1 MAGSLEPTIVPL
13 DLAALLV
20 EAGAASA
27 NELERAL
34 ARQREAGGS
43 LDTALLEL
51 GLVTE
56 GELVRLL
63 SRASGLPP
71 PPAELL
77 EPDPRAR
84 RVFPAR
90 VAERHG
96 LAPFRLEGRELSLLA
111 MHPVDLG
118 AVDEI
123 SFMLSLHLVPH
134 VAPEWR
140 VRELMARVYGGA
152 LPERLAAV
160 AEAVRSAQVPT
171 ASPTAPA
178 SHGARSPEEGADRG
192 EDDRDATPTPTRAAT
207 SNTNLT
213 FASLPTGPLPSSPAA
228 GGGAAGR
235 REGNLDDLVISIDEG
250 FSLEPGAAPP
260 RTPAHQAV
268 LPLSLTGTEPA
279 ASPAVRATAR
289 PAVAAPTIGASRAE
303 HDEPLALA
311 LAQAIEAT
319 EAEALLHDP
328 AALAPQGDTPPH
340 WSREDAFAALEAA
353 SARDDV
359 VAVALRYARDFFE
372 AAALFAVTRERV
384 SGQDAVGWEDA
395 RKRCRMVQVPPDAAG
410 LFRAVIETSGPFL
423 GPVAHEPGNEAILT
437 ALGRPWPRIALV
449 YPVALRERTVCV
461 LYADNGDA
469 PVSPR
474 RLGDL
479 LLLAGGMG
487 GAFERV
493 LREAKRIR
501 AIAPPLGG
509 GTQGRPD
516 EATAATATSTFE
528 ATPSSSAATDG
539 WEMNEPARAPELGPA
554 LPSGVPDPFQVA
566 SAAEALPSQGAFD
579 PAEAVPSLCS
589 TRRGSAERGR
599 LIAQLVQHGP
609 DAAAAL
615 RAAFPGPLDV
625 AEAEAE
631 ALPVEER
638 GPVLTALAALGI
650 VATPYLTGL
659 LLEPDAQ
666 RRRLAALLLGRTRD
680 PAAFLPL
687 ADRALDPD
695 PGVADTALGV
705 LTHLRHDPNF
715 RPVLER
721 LRRALLGNET
731 ERPAQAAGALARLGD
746 AEAVPLL
753 IQALDAPPVSGA
765 AAGAL
770 EALTCRRFGRDA
782 RLWLAWWKDH
792 RALRRVDW
800 LFAALADDDREVRAA
815 AAEALRK
822 GGTPPVPW
830 VADAPPAQRS
840 EAARAW
846 RAWWDERGEPRSPHR
861 HDRGSGEP

>member
-1 MAGSLEPTIVPL
+1 VPL

-56 GELVRLL
+56 GELFRLL

-71 PPAELL
+71 PPAEPI

-140 VRELMARVYGGA
+140 VRELMAHVYGGEF
-152 LPERLAAV
+152 PERLAAV
-160 AEAVRSAQVPT
+160 AEAVRSARVP
-171 ASPTAPA
+171 APSPTAPA
-178 SHGARSPEEGADRG
+178 SHGSRSPEA
-192 EDDRDATPTPTRAAT
+192 AAAT
-207 SNTNLT
+207 SDKTLT
-213 FASLPTGPLPSSPAA
+213 FASAAFPTGPLPSSPAR
-228 GGGAAGR
+228 GGGTAGR
-235 REGNLDDLVISIDEG
+235 REANLDDLVISIDEG

-260 RTPAHQAV
+260 RTPSHQAA
-268 LPLSLTGTEPA
+268 PEPPPTRAEPA
-279 ASPAVRATAR
+279 AAPAVRATAR
-289 PAVAAPTIGASRAE
+289 PAVVAPFLGASRAE
-303 HDEPLALA
+303 HDEPLAVA

-319 EAEALLHDP
+319 DAEALLHDP
-328 AALAPQGDTPPH
+328 PALAPQGDTPPH

-372 AAALFAVTRERV
+372 AAALFAVTRELV

-395 RKRCRMVQVPPDAAG
+395 RKRCRTVHVPPDAAG
-410 LFRAVIETSGPFL
+410 LFRAVIETSGPYL
-423 GPVAHEPGNEAILT
+423 GPVAHEPGNQAILT

-449 YPVALRERTVCV
+449 YPVALRERTVCI

-487 GAFERV
+487 GAFERI

-509 GTQGRPD
+509 GAQGQPD
-516 EATAATATSTFE
+516 EAAATATSTFE
-528 ATPSSSAATDG
+528 ATPSSSTPDG
-539 WEMNEPARAPELGPA
+539 WEMNEPARAPEHGPA

-566 SAAEALPSQGAFD
+566 SAGEALPSPGAFD

-589 TRRGSAERGR
+589 TRRGSIERGR

-666 RRRLAALLLGRTRD
+666 RRRLAALLLGRTGD

-695 PGVADTALGV
+695 PGVADAAMGV
-705 LTHLRHDPNF
+705 LARLRHDPNF

-731 ERPAQAAGALARLGD
+731 ERPAQAAGALARLAD

-753 IQALDAPPVSGA
+753 IQALDAPDPVSGA
-765 AAGAL
+765 AARAL
-770 EALTCRRFGRDA
+770 ESLTCRRLGRDA

-792 RALRRVDW
+792 RAQRRVDW

-815 AAEALRK
+815 AAEALRE

-830 VADAPPAQRS
+830 LADAPPAQRS

-846 RAWWDERGEPRSPHR
+846 RAWWDERGEPLSPHH

>member
-1 MAGSLEPTIVPL
+1 VPL

-27 NELERAL
+27 NGLERAL
-34 ARQREAGGS
+34 ERQREAGGS

-56 GELVRLL
+56 GELIRLL
-63 SRASGLPP
+63 SRASDLPP
-71 PPAELL
+71 PPAEPI

-96 LAPFRLEGRELSLLA
+96 LAPFRLQGRELSLLA
-111 MHPVDLG
+111 THPVDLG

-140 VRELMARVYGGA
+140 VRELMARVYGGE

-160 AEAVRSAQVPT
+160 AKAVRSAAVSAP
-171 ASPTAPA
+171 SPTAPA
-178 SHGARSPEEGADRG
+178 SHGSRSPEAAAERG
-192 EDDRDATPTPTRAAT
+192 GGDRDATPTPAAT
-207 SNTNLT
+207 SDTTLT
-213 FASLPTGPLPSSPAA
+213 FAAFPTGPLPSFPAA
-228 GGGAAGR
+228 GGQAAGR

-260 RTPAHQAV
+260 GTPAHQAGPE
-268 LPLSLTGTEPA
+268 LPLTRA
-279 ASPAVRATAR
+279 APAVRATAR
-289 PAVAAPTIGASRAE
+289 PAVAAPGPLGASRTE
-303 HDEPLALA
+303 HDEPLAVA

-319 EAEALLHDP
+319 DAEALLHDP
-328 AALAPQGDTPPH
+328 AALPPPGDTPPH

-353 SARDDV
+353 STRDDV

-372 AAALFAVTRERV
+372 VAALFAVTRERV

-395 RKRCRMVQVPPDAAG
+395 RARCRTVQVPPDAAG
-410 LFRAVIETSGPFL
+410 LFRAAIETSGPYL
-423 GPVAHEPGNEAILT
+423 GPVANEPGNEAILT
-437 ALGRPWPRIALV
+437 ALARPWPRIALV
-449 YPVALRERTVCV
+449 YPVALRDRTVCI

-487 GAFERV
+487 GAFERI

-509 GTQGRPD
+509 GAQGQPD
-516 EATAATATSTFE
+516 ESAAATATSTFE
-528 ATPSSSAATDG
+528 ATPSSSTTTDD
-539 WEMNEPARAPELGPA
+539 WEMKEPARAPEPGPA
-554 LPSGVPDPFQVA
+554 LLPGMPDPFQVA
-566 SAAEALPSQGAFD
+566 SAAEALPSPGAFD
-579 PAEAVPSLCS
+579 PAEAVLSLRS

-599 LIAQLVQHGP
+599 LIAQIVQHGP

-615 RAAFPGPLDV
+615 CAAFPGLLDV
-625 AEAEAE
+625 AETDAE

-638 GPVLTALAALGI
+638 GPVLAALAALGI

-666 RRRLAALLLGRTRD
+666 RRRLAALLLGGTRD

-687 ADRALDPD
+687 ADRVLDPD
-695 PGVADTALGV
+695 PGVAEAALGV
-705 LTHLRHDPNF
+705 LARLHSDPNF

-721 LRRALLGNET
+721 LRRALLGNES
-731 ERPAQAAGALARLGD
+731 ERPAQAATALARLGD

-753 IQALDAPPVSGA
+753 IQALDAPDLVGNA

-770 EALTCRRFGRDA
+770 AALTCQHFGRDA
-782 RLWLAWWKDH
+782 RLWLTWWKDH
-792 RALRRVDW
+792 RTQGRVDW
-800 LFAALADDDREVRAA
+800 LFAALADDDREVRAT
-815 AAEALRK
+815 AAEALRE

-830 VADAPPAQRS
+830 LTDASPAQRS

-846 RAWWDERGEPRSPHR
+846 RAWWNERSEALSLH
-861 HDRGSGEP
+861 HHDDRGSGEP